1 MRFTLMLECYRVFHL
16 DLVCFG
22 TAKESNVGAEEREAW
37 NKYYGKLRKRH
48 DYQPDHLRT
57 VLHVETRMAP
67 PPQTEDDLAPRKKVS
82 SVQRSHRD
90 ERPAGT
96 HWMIVVLFWLLVL
109 VVLVSLYKWVR

>member
-1 MRFTLMLECYRVFHL
+1 MLRHRKGV
-16 DLVCFG
+16 
-22 TAKESNVGAEEREAW
+22 SNVGAEERDAW

-67 PPQTEDDLAPRKKVS
+67 PPDSTGDLNTRGMGAKVKKFNEDNRQP
-82 SVQRSHRD
+82 
-90 ERPAGT
+90 GT
-96 HWMIVVLFWLLVL
+96 HWMVVVLFWLFVL

>member
-1 MRFTLMLECYRVFHL
+1 MRFTVKPESYRVFNA

-67 PPQTEDDLAPRKKVS
+67 PPQAAEGPVTRKQVAKVS
-82 SVQRSHRD
+82 RPLRD
-90 ERPAGT
+90 DRPAGT
-96 HWMIVVLFWLLVL
+96 HWMVVVLFWLFVL
-109 VVLVSLYKWVR
+109 FVLVSLYKWVH